1 VTRNELIAYVAT
13 IVTLGVT
20 VGTIGKA
27 WLARGVARARQR
39 DAASAGDAE
48 RLTRIEQ
55 AVEAVKA
62 VAVEAARIS
71 EGQRFAAKLL
81 SERAHA
87 PVEHPRA
94 EHRSGATIRIGG
106 GST

>member
-1 VTRNELIAYVAT
+1 VTRNELIAYLAT

-55 AVEAVKA
+55 AVEAVA
-62 VAVEAARIS
+62 IEVERIS

-81 SERAHA
+81 SARAHP